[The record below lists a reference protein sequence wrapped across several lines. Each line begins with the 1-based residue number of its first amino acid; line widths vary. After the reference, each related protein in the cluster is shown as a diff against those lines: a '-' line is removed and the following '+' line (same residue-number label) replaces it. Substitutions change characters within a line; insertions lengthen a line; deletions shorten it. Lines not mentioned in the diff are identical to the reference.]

1 MRDDFCIFCL
11 TYKRPDNMYTDRTL
25 REAGYTGDIQ
35 YIVGDDDPT
44 VGRYIEKYG
53 ADKVHVFNKEEVG
66 KTFDTCDI
74 EGSNKVIVY
83 ARNYCFTVAKQL
95 GLKYFAQF
103 DDDYDRFEYRFPV
116 GDKLK
121 TINVREF
128 DQIVDLMIQL
138 LDDTDALTC
147 AFAQNGDFLG
157 GVQGDVTHNRM
168 KRKAMNSFFCRTDK
182 PFKFFGRINEDVNTY
197 CTLGSRGELFFS
209 VVDVALH
216 QKTTQSNKGGMSDV
230 YVDDGTYLK
239 SFYTVMNCPSF
250 VKIAAMG
257 NTPETRRIHHRV
269 SWETG
274 VPKII
279 SDKYRKTRDNDIP

>member
-1 MRDDFCIFCL
+1 M
-11 TYKRPDNMYTDRTL
+11 
-25 REAGYTGDIQ
+25 
-35 YIVGDDDPT
+35 
-44 VGRYIEKYG
+44 
-53 ADKVHVFNKEEVG
+53 
-66 KTFDTCDI
+66 
-74 EGSNKVIVY
+74 
-83 ARNYCFTVAKQL
+83 
-95 GLKYFAQF
+95 
-103 DDDYDRFEYRFPV
+103 
-116 GDKLK
+116 
-121 TINVREF
+121 
-128 DQIVDLMIQL
+128 
-138 LDDTDALTC
+138 
-147 AFAQNGDFLG
+147 
-157 GVQGDVTHNRM
+157 
-168 KRKAMNSFFCRTDK
+168 
-182 PFKFFGRINEDVNTY
+182 NTY